1 MGGNIKRVGTY
12 LVWDIYIWLI
22 VLAET
27 LLFKFFN
34 QQADLSYEIKYLYMS
49 MISTII
55 TCILLGLG
63 FAYLFNKKNVT
74 SKKELILHACIV
86 GIPALLFS
94 VGSIP
99 LAGKIIVQI
108 QLIMRGNMRLA
119 FEVGGIIIGIEIFK
133 IINFI
138 RRKKVTQDEL

>member
-63 FAYLFNKKNVT
+63 FAYLFNKK
-74 SKKELILHACIV
+74 
-86 GIPALLFS
+86 
-94 VGSIP
+94 
-99 LAGKIIVQI
+99 
-108 QLIMRGNMRLA
+108 M
-119 FEVGGIIIGIEIFK
+119 
-133 IINFI
+133 
-138 RRKKVTQDEL
+138 